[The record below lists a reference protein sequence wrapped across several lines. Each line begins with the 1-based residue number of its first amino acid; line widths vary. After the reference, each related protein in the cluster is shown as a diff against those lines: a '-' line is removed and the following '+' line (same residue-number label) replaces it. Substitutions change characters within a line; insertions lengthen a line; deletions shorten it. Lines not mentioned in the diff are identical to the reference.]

1 MNSVK
6 NFKMMVGTAKISH
19 MLLLFTSLVLISI
32 GIYGTIVSKEYSC
45 DNGIN
50 IKLYG
55 DDDIQNMVKDL
66 TSQDCLDF
74 LNAGGS
80 SNREDIIDK
89 CSSKFTKCI
98 YDIPNLKNK
107 SSVNKFDKCLNDNGK
122 GYVRCMEGGLLGLSI
137 TSIVIGALML
147 ILSAYL
153 LFI

>member
-1 MNSVK
+1 
-6 NFKMMVGTAKISH
+6 MVGTAKTSH

-32 GIYGTIVSKEYSC
+32 GIYGTIVSKEYGC

-55 DDDIQNMVKDL
+55 DDENAIKDL
-66 TSQDCLDF
+66 TSQDCLNYIQNFDPTKTIDP
-74 LNAGGS
+74 
-80 SNREDIIDK
+80 SNILQH
-89 CSSKFTKCI
+89 CNSKFTQCI
-98 YDIPNLKNK
+98 SDIPNLKNK

>member
-1 MNSVK
+1 MISVK
-6 NFKMMVGTAKISH
+6 NFKMMVGTAKTSH

-32 GIYGTIVSKEYSC
+32 GIYGTIVSKEYGC

-55 DDDIQNMVKDL
+55 DDVNTIKDL
-66 TSQDCLDF
+66 TSQDCLNDIQTKNF
-74 LNAGGS
+74 SNAEK
-80 SNREDIIDK
+80 N
-89 CSSKFTKCI
+89 CNSKFIQCI
-98 YDIPNLKNK
+98 SDFPTDNK
-107 SSVNKFDKCLNDNGK
+107 HSQINKFDRCLNDNGK

-137 TSIVIGALML
+137 TSIIIGALML